1 MLHLS
6 FYLTIDYCSSSSS
19 NIRHLNRTHGILVGY
34 GPFVEYLRYKSHV
47 ENEYMPPL
55 LLKIRT
61 NVYISVGFDVTFFP
75 YRILDTLIISIIVL
89 CQKEIFYNIYI
100 YIYILTII
108 RYFIKHSH
116 TICNAF

>member
-34 GPFVEYLRYKSHV
+34 EPFVEYLRYKSHV

-55 LLKIRT
+55 LLKIRSNERT
-61 NVYISVGFDVTFFP
+61 CIFRWGLMSPFF
-75 YRILDTLIISIIVL
+75 LIEFL
-89 CQKEIFYNIYI
+89 
-100 YIYILTII
+100 I
-108 RYFIKHSH
+108 R
-116 TICNAF
+116 